1 MKIPKKDYTLLVGIA
16 EFHFKFAE
24 YVRESDSAM
33 FFRAIDYART
43 YTKVDGLT
51 FDYWHEDNKK
61 FLKELNILL
70 TKIQASYNAFISTF
84 DHEEEGIILWMKNKN
99 TTKDDILGIQSYIK
113 NLIQHCRELQY
124 NTFDEDDWMNIVGI
138 CKFAKDEEKFL
149 AFILEQ
155 MKKYLGEDSSIIKE
169 FNNDQSKS

>member
-61 FLKELNILL
+61 FLLPTTQYVKDNIKELKENY
-70 TKIQASYNAFISTF
+70 A
-84 DHEEEGIILWMKNKN
+84 G
-99 TTKDDILGIQSYIK
+99 
-113 NLIQHCRELQY
+113 NLHL
-124 NTFDEDDWMNIVGI
+124 
-138 CKFAKDEEKFL
+138 
-149 AFILEQ
+149 
-155 MKKYLGEDSSIIKE
+155 
-169 FNNDQSKS
+169 